1 MDMAIRAEKL
11 TVKLEKDAVLRDVT
25 VTVPKGQVAGLLGPS
40 GAGKT
45 TLMKAMVGLQ
55 RPTSGSVEVLGERAG
70 SAKLRSRIGYVTQ
83 SPSVYADL
91 TVEENLKFFGA
102 MVGVGRERIKR
113 VIGDVRLSKQTG
125 QLVGSLS
132 GGQRARV
139 SLAVAMLGEPELLIL
154 DEPTVGLDPVLRQ
167 ELWGQFHELA
177 QRGTTLLISSHV
189 MDEAVRCE
197 HLILMREGGVLAT
210 GTPAELMERTDTH
223 DVESAFL
230 RLVEGPK

>member
-11 TVKLEKDAVLRDVT
+11 TVKLEKDVVLRDVT

-91 TVEENLKFFGA
+91 TVEENLMFFGA
-102 MVGVGRERIKR
+102 MVGVGREHIKR

-210 GTPAELMERTDTH
+210 GTPAELMDQTDTH